1 MLEYGE
7 ILEFLAKNPPQHDAE
22 RDVHASLLELV
33 AQCLRSSEC
42 SQSLDPSSI
51 AYRFKPEQS
60 QEPLSSTKN

>member
-33 AQCLRSSEC
+33 AQCLRTSEC
-42 SQSLDPSSI
+42 ADQSSI
-51 AYRFKPEQS
+51 AYRFKPENQHIPAS
-60 QEPLSSTKN
+60 ASRN